1 MYTLGINAVFH
12 DSAACIVKDG
22 HLLAAVEDERFT
34 RIKHGKRPIP
44 FSTYELPFHAIS
56 YCLQAADIHLRDVD
70 QVVYSFDPY
79 LLIDEKKATDL
90 HLSIPFHLKDWDPAD
105 PQPWENLFLSSIINA
120 PAQLADGYPHH
131 LQKRFKD
138 AKPAD
143 WEWHFI
149 EHHLSHAAS
158 AYLPSPYT
166 EAAVMVLDG
175 RGERATTSYHI
186 GEQRNLT
193 RLGQVDLPHS
203 LGLLY
208 EEVTTYLGFLHS
220 SDEYKVMALASYGKP
235 AYVKDFR
242 DMVWLGEQG
251 QYRIQQTQLE
261 ARFGPARLRDEPF
274 THHHFDIARSL
285 QYVLEETV
293 LELTLWLHS
302 ETKQRCLT
310 LAGGVAL
317 NCVLN
322 ARIRDDGPFEQVWVQ
337 PAAGD
342 SGTALGAALWADAK
356 LRGEREKVFV
366 MNHAYWGPSYN
377 DDAIGDFLK
386 KAKVPYVRM
395 ENVAEETAE
404 LLAANRII
412 GWFQGAMEY
421 GPRALGSRSIL
432 ASPILPEMQAWLSEV
447 KDREDFRPVAP
458 VVTEEDASLWF
469 TDAQP
474 SPFMLFVNQVAS
486 DKVDVI
492 PAVKHVDGTARIQTV
507 NRKQNP
513 LYYDLLKAFERI
525 TGIPVLINTSFN
537 TVGRPIVCSP
547 RDALECFWT
556 SPFDVLVIGSFLILK
571 NDGDK
576 DIRGHSHI
584 QTASAFD

>member
-1 MYTLGINAVFH
+1 MITLGINAAFH
-12 DSAACIVKDG
+12 DSSACIVKDG
-22 HLLAAVEDERFT
+22 QLLAAVEEERFT

-44 FSTYELPFHAIS
+44 FTVYELPFHAID
-56 YCLQAADIHLRDVD
+56 YCLQVAGIHLDGVD
-70 QVVYSFDPY
+70 QVAYSFDPY
-79 LLIDEKKATDL
+79 LLIDEKQAAAPDIR
-90 HLSIPFHLKDWDPAD
+90 IPFHLKDWNPAD
-105 PQPWENLFLSSIINA
+105 PHPWEGLFLSSIINA
-120 PAQLADGYPHH
+120 PAQLVDGYPGH
-131 LQKRFKD
+131 LQQRFIG
-138 AKPAD
+138 ASQAN

-158 AYLPSPYT
+158 AFLPSPFT

-175 RGERATTSYHI
+175 RGEVATTSYHD
-186 GEQRNLT
+186 GYQQGLT
-193 RLGQVDLPHS
+193 RIGQVDLPHS

-235 AYVKDFR
+235 NYVSDFR
-242 DMVWLGEQG
+242 DMIELGENG
-251 QYRIQQTQLE
+251 QYRLRSTALE
-261 ARFGPARLRDEPF
+261 ARFGPARLRHAPL
-274 THHHFDIARSL
+274 TRHHFDIARSL

-293 LELTLWLHS
+293 LELALWLHS
-302 ETKQRCLT
+302 ETKQRYLT

-342 SGTALGAALWADAK
+342 SGTALGAALWTDAK
-356 LRGEREKVFV
+356 LRGERKKTFL
-366 MNHAYWGPSYN
+366 MDHAYWGPSY
-377 DDAIGDFLK
+377 DDDTIADFLK
-386 KAKVPYVRM
+386 KAKVPYSRM
-395 ENVAEETAE
+395 ENVAEETAQ
-404 LLAANRII
+404 LLAANKIV

-432 ASPILPEMQAWLSEV
+432 ASPILPEMQAWLNEV

-458 VVTEEDASLWF
+458 VVSEEEASTWF
-469 TDAQP
+469 TDAGQ
-474 SPFMLFVNQVAS
+474 SPFMLFVNDVAP
-486 DKVDVI
+486 DKAALI

-507 NRKQNP
+507 NREQNP
-513 LYYDLLKAFERI
+513 LYYNLLKAFENV

-537 TVGRPIVCSP
+537 TVGRPVVCSP

-556 SPFDVLVIGSFLILK
+556 SPFDVLIIGSFLITK
-571 NDGDK
+571 QHGSK
-576 DIRGHSHI
+576 AVSSHSHV
-584 QTASAFD
+584 QATSVVG

>member
-22 HLLAAVEDERFT
+22 QLFAAVEDERFT

-90 HLSIPFHLKDWDPAD
+90 HLPIPFHSKDWDPAD

-131 LQKRFKD
+131 LQKRFKN
-138 AKPAD
+138 ANPAD

-175 RGERATTSYHI
+175 RGEKATTSYHI
-186 GEQRNLT
+186 GEQQNLT

-293 LELTLWLHS
+293 LELTLWLHAA
-302 ETKQRCLT
+302 TKQRCLT

-322 ARIRDDGPFEQVWVQ
+322 ARIRDDGPFDEVWVQ

-356 LRGEREKVFV
+356 LRGEREKAFV

-377 DDAIGDFLK
+377 DDAIGDFLE
-386 KAKVPYVRM
+386 KAKVPYIRM
-395 ENVAEETAE
+395 DNVAEETAE
-404 LLAANRII
+404 LLAANRIV

-432 ASPILPEMQAWLSEV
+432 ASPILPEMQAWLNEV

-469 TDAQP
+469 TDALP

-486 DKVDVI
+486 DKVNVI

-507 NRKQNP
+507 NQKQNP

-556 SPFDVLVIGSFLILK
+556 SPFDVLVMGSFLISK
-571 NDGDK
+571 KDEDK
-576 DIRGHSHI
+576 DIRGHSHV
-584 QTASAFD
+584 QTTSAFD